1 MLLVGLCLLF
11 GALFASRVLTGI
23 YLYWAGICNFL
34 RGVSYMVN
42 IIPLYKTYTEQ
53 DFHIMLWGPIFAFG
67 TGYCWLAS
75 YSFMESIPI
84 PLKNKK

>member
-1 MLLVGLCLLF
+1 MIICSISLLF
-11 GALFASRVLTGI
+11 GALFASRVCTGI
-23 YLYWAGICNFL
+23 YLYWAGICNVL

-67 TGYCWLAS
+67 ICYCWLAS

-84 PLKNKK
+84 PVKVKK